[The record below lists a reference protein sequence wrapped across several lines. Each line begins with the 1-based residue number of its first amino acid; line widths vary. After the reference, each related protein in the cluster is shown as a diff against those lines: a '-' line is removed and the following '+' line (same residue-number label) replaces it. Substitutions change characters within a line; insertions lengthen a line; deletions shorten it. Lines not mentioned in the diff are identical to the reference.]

1 LGNTVARYPD
11 ANMASAPRPAI
22 PRDWRL
28 FTSIGLASFL
38 AGYAVFS
45 FIVPVGALIGAAA
58 EPARATIAAG
68 ALAML
73 AVAAAVLVRGRT
85 LHVHNRR
92 MRVALDN
99 MSQGLCMFDRNE
111 RLVVCNRRYQEMY
124 RLPPEVA
131 RPGTTLTGLL
141 EYRTAHN
148 TFSQDIGKYR
158 RELLAAMA
166 EGRTRTT
173 EVKSSDGR
181 VIFVTNRP
189 MADGGWVATHED
201 VTERRD
207 AERDRAVM
215 HEQQQRRTRID
226 EAIAAFRRRVEE
238 HLRTVAD
245 GAMAM
250 RSTATTL
257 FENSGET
264 STSAESAVSAS
275 NEACT
280 NVETAAV
287 AADELARSIGEIGR
301 QLALTTEI
309 VRAAVGEAK
318 GTNEQIGAL
327 AQAAQKIGDVIKL
340 IRTIAGQTNL
350 LALNATIEA
359 ARAGEA
365 GKGFAVV
372 AAEVKSLA
380 VQTAKATEDI
390 AQLITSVQSATSGA
404 VAAIGRIASRMQ
416 EIDSC
421 ATAVSSAV
429 EEQSAATGEISQNVA
444 GAAEGAKLVVSVLN
458 EVAGAATDT
467 RQSAESVLSASQ
479 AVEAAATELRREV
492 EGFLASVAA

>member
-1 LGNTVARYPD
+1 MAVS
-11 ANMASAPRPAI
+11 ANPL

-28 FTSIGLASFL
+28 IAIIAASFAGGFALLNYL
-38 AGYAVFS
+38 APSGTLTQAFGATL
-45 FIVPVGALIGAAA
+45 FAALIATGAA
-58 EPARATIAAG
+58 
-68 ALAML
+68 
-73 AVAAAVLVRGRT
+73 LVRIRR
-85 LHVHNRR
+85 LRVHSRR

-99 MSQGLCMFDRNE
+99 MSQGLCMFDGNE
-111 RLVVCNRRYQEMY
+111 RLLLCNARYAEMY
-124 RLPPEVA
+124 KLPPQIV
-131 RPGTTLTGLL
+131 RHGTPLSALL
-141 EYRTAHN
+141 EYRIAN
-148 TFSQDIGKYR
+148 GSFSRDIDEYR
-158 RELLAAMA
+158 KELIASMA
-166 EGRTRTT
+166 GGESKTN
-173 EVKSSDGR
+173 EVRSSDGR
-181 VIFVTNRP
+181 IIFVTNRP
-189 MADGGWVATHED
+189 MAGGGWVATHED

-207 AERDRAVM
+207 AEVERAAM
-215 HEQQQRRTRID
+215 AEQQQRRAMVE

-238 HLRTVAD
+238 HLRTVSE
-245 GAMAM
+245 GAGTM
-250 RSTATTL
+250 RATASTL
-257 FENSGET
+257 FANSGET
-264 STSAESAVSAS
+264 SKSAESAVGAS

-280 NVETAAV
+280 NVETAAI
-287 AADELARSIGEIGR
+287 AADELTGSIGEIGR
-301 QLALTTEI
+301 QLTLTTDI
-309 VRAAVGEAK
+309 VRAAVTEAQ
-318 GTNEQIGAL
+318 GTNAQIAAL

-390 AQLITSVQSATSGA
+390 SQLITSVQSATSGA
-404 VAAIGRIASRMQ
+404 VAAIGRIAVRMQ

-444 GAAEGAKLVVSVLN
+444 SAADGAKTVVSVLT

-479 AVEAAATELRREV
+479 AVEEAAAELRREV